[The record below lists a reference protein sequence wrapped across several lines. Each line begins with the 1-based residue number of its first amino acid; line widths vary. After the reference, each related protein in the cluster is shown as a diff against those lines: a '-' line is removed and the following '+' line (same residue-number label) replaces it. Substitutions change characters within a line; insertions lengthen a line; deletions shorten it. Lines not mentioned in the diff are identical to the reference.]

1 MEKIRILLADDHIIT
16 RMGLGM
22 LFSSE
27 PDMEV
32 VGEADNGEVAVALA
46 QKCRPDIVVMDLM
59 MPVLN
64 GAEATKQIRALGQ
77 DAKIVILTTFGKAE
91 ELSIAVHNGA
101 SAVLLKDTPT
111 RSIVAAIRKVHA
123 GETIIPK
130 LDSAEGDA
138 VTPELTERQREIVH
152 SLTRGLSNADIAKQ
166 LGITVFGVQKHLKVI
181 FAKLGA
187 ATRTEAAAIALK
199 RHLLKI

>member
-1 MEKIRILLADDHIIT
+1 MEKIRILLADDHVIT

-77 DAKIVILTTFGKAE
+77 DAKIVILTTFGSAE

-130 LDSAEGDA
+130 LDSAEGNA
-138 VTPELTERQREIVH
+138 VIPELTERQREIVH
-152 SLTRGLSNADIAKQ
+152 SLTRGLTNADIAKQ

-187 ATRTEAAAIALK
+187 ATRAEAAAIALK
-199 RHLLKI
+199 RHLLKV

>member
-1 MEKIRILLADDHIIT
+1 MEKIRILLADDHVIT

-77 DAKIVILTTFGKAE
+77 DAKIVILTTFGNAE

-130 LDSAEGDA
+130 LDSAEGNA
-138 VTPELTERQREIVH
+138 VMPELTERQREIVH
-152 SLTRGLSNADIAKQ
+152 SLTRGLTNADIAKQ

-187 ATRTEAAAIALK
+187 ATRAEAAAIALK